1 MRYRPVLLLLLIL
14 CVFGSAAPITHASTY
29 TVSCSIS
36 GNFLVVDNVLKQH
49 NDCVGDATIPAGV
62 TSIQSSAF
70 SNAIELT
77 SVTFEVGSLLTTI
90 GDSAFDGAY
99 NLTGITIPAGVTSI
113 GEYAFNDTYSL
124 AEVTFAPGSQL
135 VSIGRRAFDD
145 AQSLTAIVIPAGVTS
160 IEDLTFSAAIK
171 LASVTFAAGSQ
182 LTSIGYHAF
191 EDCFAL
197 TSISI
202 PATVTAIGIA
212 PFASTRALTAI
223 SVQNGNTNYVSV
235 DGVLFNKSKTQLIAY
250 PAGKTA
256 TSYTI
261 PAGVKSINK
270 HAFSYAGLTGITIP
284 PDVTSIGDYAF
295 FYASG
300 LTSISI
306 PAKVTTIGQLAFARM
321 SSLKRVYFLGNKPV
335 IGSDAFFDVIAA
347 TAYIRS
353 VATGFPVVGAD
364 LAGLTVRVGVYNL
377 IFDTNGGTSLS
388 SGLWL
393 RDVAIT
399 APKSPTRASFY
410 FAGWSTS
417 KSGSTLAFP
426 YLPGTPRDLTLY
438 AKWTTSAPTRTATR
452 TPTRTA
458 TRTKTRTATVRVPT
472 STITVSPSVTN
483 TPTVIP

>member
-1 MRYRPVLLLLLIL
+1 MRYRPVLFLLLIL
-14 CVFGSAAPITHASTY
+14 CVFGSAAPIAHASTY

-36 GNFLVVDNVLKQH
+36 GNFLVADNVLKQH

-99 NLTGITIPAGVTSI
+99 NLAVITIPAGVTSI
-113 GEYAFNDTYSL
+113 GS
-124 AEVTFAPGSQL
+124 
-135 VSIGRRAFDD
+135 RAFADV
-145 AQSLTAIVIPAGVTS
+145 QSLTAIDIPAGVTS
-160 IEDLTFSAAIK
+160 IGDRAFSVAIK
-171 LASVTFAAGSQ
+171 LASVTFAAGSK
-182 LTSIGYHAF
+182 LTRIGSYAF
-191 EDCFAL
+191 DDCFAL

-202 PATVTAIGIA
+202 PATVTAIGST
-212 PFASTRALTAI
+212 PFAGTRALTAI

-256 TSYTI
+256 SSYTV
-261 PAGVKSINK
+261 PTGVKSINTY
-270 HAFSYAGLTGITIP
+270 AFSYAGLTSITIP

-306 PAKVTTIGQLAFARM
+306 PAKVATIGQYAFARM
-321 SSLKRVYFLGNKPV
+321 NSLKRVYFLGNKPV
-335 IGSDAFFDVIAA
+335 IGTDAFWLVTAA

-353 VATGFPVVGAD
+353 AATGFPAIGAD

-377 IFDTNGGTSLS
+377 IYETNGGTSIS

-399 APKSPTRASFY
+399 APKSPTRTSFY

-417 KSGSTLAFP
+417 KSGSALAFP
-426 YLPGTPRDLTLY
+426 YLHGAQRDLTLY
-438 AKWTTSAPTRTATR
+438 AKWTTSAPHALRQERRPELQPARKHELQPCACQQVPLQCRHPQR
-452 TPTRTA
+452 TPPRSSHSWWMI
-458 TRTKTRTATVRVPT
+458 RKLHMYGLE
-472 STITVSPSVTN
+472 
-483 TPTVIP
+483 

>member
-1 MRYRPVLLLLLIL
+1 MRYRPVLFLLLIL
-14 CVFGSAAPITHASTY
+14 CVFGSAAPIAHASTY

-36 GNFLVVDNVLKQH
+36 GNFLVADNVLKQH

-99 NLTGITIPAGVTSI
+99 NLAVITIPAGVTSI
-113 GEYAFNDTYSL
+113 GS
-124 AEVTFAPGSQL
+124 
-135 VSIGRRAFDD
+135 RAFADV
-145 AQSLTAIVIPAGVTS
+145 QSLTAIDIPAGVTS
-160 IEDLTFSAAIK
+160 IGDRAFSVAIK
-171 LASVTFAAGSQ
+171 LASVTFAAGSK
-182 LTSIGYHAF
+182 LTRIGSHAF
-191 EDCFAL
+191 DDCFAL

-202 PATVTAIGIA
+202 PATVTAIGNA
-212 PFASTRALTAI
+212 PFAGTRALTAI

-235 DGVLFNKSKTQLIAY
+235 DGVLFNKAKTQVIAY

-256 TSYTI
+256 SSYTI

-306 PAKVTTIGQLAFARM
+306 PAKVATIGQYAFART

-335 IGSDAFFDVIAA
+335 IGTDAFWLVTAA

-353 VATGFPVVGAD
+353 AATGFPAIGAD

-377 IFDTNGGTSLS
+377 IYETNGGTSIS

-399 APKSPTRASFY
+399 APKSPTRTSFY

-417 KSGSTLAFP
+417 KSGSAIAFP
-426 YLPGTPRDLTLY
+426 YLPGAQRDLTLY

-458 TRTKTRTATVRVPT
+458 TRTKTRTATMRVPT
-472 STITVSPSVTN
+472 STVTVSPSATN

>member
-1 MRYRPVLLLLLIL
+1 M
-14 CVFGSAAPITHASTY
+14 FGSAAPIAHAATY
-29 TVSCSIS
+29 TVACSIS
-36 GNFLVVDNVLKQH
+36 GNFLVADSVLKQH
-49 NDCVGDATIPAGV
+49 NDCAGDATIPAGV

-77 SVTFEVGSLLTTI
+77 SVTFEAGSLLTTI

-99 NLTGITIPAGVTSI
+99 SLTAITIPAGVTAI
-113 GEYAFNDTYSL
+113 GS
-124 AEVTFAPGSQL
+124 
-135 VSIGRRAFDD
+135 RAFAD

-160 IEDLTFSAAIK
+160 IGDRAFSVAIN
-171 LASVTFAAGSQ
+171 LASVTFAAGSK
-182 LTSIGYHAF
+182 LTSIGSHAF

-202 PATVTAIGIA
+202 PAMVTAIGSA
-212 PFASTRALTAI
+212 PFAGTRALTAI

-235 DGVLFNKSKTQLIAY
+235 DGVLFNKAKTQLIAY
-250 PAGKTA
+250 PVGKTA
-256 TSYTI
+256 SAYTV
-261 PAGVKSINK
+261 PTGVKSINTY
-270 HAFSYAGLTGITIP
+270 AFSYTGLTSITIP

-306 PAKVTTIGQLAFARM
+306 PAKVATIGQSAFARAT
-321 SSLKRVYFLGNKPV
+321 SLKRVYFLGNKPV
-335 IGSDAFFDVIAA
+335 IGTDAFWLITAA

-353 VATGFPVVGAD
+353 GATGFPVVGAD

-393 RDVAIT
+393 RDVAIS
-399 APKSPTRASFY
+399 APKAPTRTSFF
-410 FAGWSTS
+410 FAGWSTT
-417 KSGSTLAFP
+417 KTGSALSFP

-438 AKWTTSAPTRTATR
+438 AKWTTSPPTRTATR

-458 TRTKTRTATVRVPT
+458 TRTKTRTATMRAPT
-472 STITVSPSVTN
+472 HTVTVSPTITN
-483 TPTVIP
+483 TPTLIP